1 MTPFDEVPCSIKQ
14 RLEMIG
20 NAQIQHDLL
29 VRNNDHT
36 DKVK

>member
-1 MTPFDEVPCSIKQ
+1 MTPFEVPVPCSIKQ

-20 NAQIQHDLL
+20 NVRIQHDLL

-36 DKVK
+36 DR